1 MQTQSRFTQI
11 SALALGI
18 AAAFAFGQADAAGF
32 QLKENSVKA
41 MGRAF
46 AGSAAAPGDAS
57 VVTNNPAAMT
67 QFDKNT
73 VQADISVVDLSATFS
88 GGGTDAT
95 GVLPLT
101 GGDGGDAGDVTP
113 IPAFSAIFPLGD
125 SGVTVGAMVSA
136 PFGLKTEYENGWVGR
151 YNALK
156 SDVKT
161 VDFTLSASVDITDRF
176 SVGVGMIYERA
187 EATLSSAIDF
197 GAFMAGA
204 GVPGILPQ
212 SQDGMV
218 SVEGD
223 DNGFGWL
230 AGAHWRPTDKLTI
243 GYSHRS
249 EIDHDLE
256 GTGDF
261 TLPAAFAGAQAGFA
275 AAAASPN
282 LPLTPAQRA
291 QLAVLGNGF
300 RDTGVVA
307 PLTTPSIDTL
317 SVTYAFT
324 DRFTLLADVSK
335 TDWHS
340 LQAVTVDFANPFQP
354 TSVEAFNWDD
364 TMFYSL
370 GAEFALSD
378 TFALRAGVAR
388 DETPTNDEART
399 PRLPDANRDW
409 VSVGLTWNASE
420 ALEVNAGYTHIF
432 VDDPTI
438 NGIHSSSNSTLTGV
452 YDADVNLYGVSAQY
466 RF

>member
-18 AAAFAFGQADAAGF
+18 ASAFAFGQADAAGF

-57 VVTNNPAAMT
+57 VVANNPAAMT
-67 QFDKNT
+67 QFDKNA
-73 VQADISVVDLSATFS
+73 VQADVTVSSTSAPPSPVAAPTRPACCRS
-88 GGGTDAT
+88 PAAT
-95 GVLPLT
+95 AAMPAT
-101 GGDGGDAGDVTP
+101 SRP

-161 VDFTLSASVDITDRF
+161 VDLTLSASVDITDRF

-223 DNGFGWL
+223 DTGFGWL
-230 AGAHWRPTDKLTI
+230 AGAAL
-243 GYSHRS
+243 
-249 EIDHDLE
+249 
-256 GTGDF
+256 
-261 TLPAAFAGAQAGFA
+261 
-275 AAAASPN
+275 ASDRQVDDR
-282 LPLTPAQRA
+282 L
-291 QLAVLGNGF
+291 LAPF
-300 RDTGVVA
+300 RD
-307 PLTTPSIDTL
+307 
-317 SVTYAFT
+317 
-324 DRFTLLADVSK
+324 R
-335 TDWHS
+335 
-340 LQAVTVDFANPFQP
+340 
-354 TSVEAFNWDD
+354 
-364 TMFYSL
+364 
-370 GAEFALSD
+370 
-378 TFALRAGVAR
+378 
-388 DETPTNDEART
+388 
-399 PRLPDANRDW
+399 PRSGR
-409 VSVGLTWNASE
+409 
-420 ALEVNAGYTHIF
+420 H
-432 VDDPTI
+432 
-438 NGIHSSSNSTLTGV
+438 
-452 YDADVNLYGVSAQY
+452 
-466 RF
+466 R